1 MAAAA
6 TTEALR
12 ATTHRR
18 LRIAPQTLTNR
29 PTRCPN
35 ANIIGW
41 GREESGEIRRTIEM
55 KKLSAV
61 VLAAMAV
68 GAAPIAMAP
77 VAGADVCGDV
87 GGRHVSV
94 GGCTNV
100 AGDVAT
106 GAAVAGAATADDAAA
121 QAAAGQPPC
130 YTPQGVPYYTP
141 GDAPCN

>member
-1 MAAAA
+1 
-6 TTEALR
+6 
-12 ATTHRR
+12 
-18 LRIAPQTLTNR
+18 
-29 PTRCPN
+29 
-35 ANIIGW
+35 
-41 GREESGEIRRTIEM
+41 M
-55 KKLSAV
+55 KKFSAAL
-61 VLAAMAV
+61 LAAMAV
-68 GAAPIAMAP
+68 GAAPLFIAQA
-77 VAGADVCGDV
+77 AQADVCGDV

-94 GGCTNV
+94 GGCTDV